1 MSSLGKGLTSPL
13 GMGLM
18 YTLAMGRSYLVW
30 REPVES
36 KPCRVRVWGGGR
48 QLPPWTGSPRSSEFC
63 ELIPNAQ
70 SISPFSLT
78 PIINSSVTHWFPSVY

>member
-36 KPCRVRVWGGGR
+36 KPCRVRVCVCVGGEAAST
-48 QLPPWTGSPRSSEFC
+48 LDW
-63 ELIPNAQ
+63 L
-70 SISPFSLT
+70 SPFL
-78 PIINSSVTHWFPSVY
+78 

>member
-30 REPVES
+30 SEPVES
-36 KPCRVRVWGGGR
+36 KPCRVRGAGEGGSFHLGLA
-48 QLPPWTGSPRSSEFC
+48 LPVP
-63 ELIPNAQ
+63 L
-70 SISPFSLT
+70 
-78 PIINSSVTHWFPSVY
+78 NSVN